1 MFIKIEV
8 EDEMSAYTLFET
20 LNYRGVDLTV
30 TDLLKNYLFSLLS
43 ESDIRVAKDIWKKI
57 ASAIGL
63 EIFPTF
69 LRHYWISRNKLVR
82 QEQLFK
88 IIRASIKNNE
98 NVFTLLRNLESS
110 SALYIALRDPFS
122 TEWKGNRERFKK
134 IRELKLFGVKQQLP
148 LLMIAKEKLTDTEF
162 DKLLKLISVIAFRYN
177 IVGNRQAN
185 VMEDLYNA
193 VALNIYNNTITT
205 TAQISVELK
214 SLYVSDKDFKNDFS
228 TLQVYSYGRDKKLA
242 RYVLFEIENLL
253 MQGGDRDYEYDPAT
267 IEHILPENPP
277 VAWDSFFAPVI
288 QENYTYRLGN
298 YSLLE
303 DHLNKEYGDKLLD
316 VKKISYAKSQYEM
329 PKKILTPDWTPNTV
343 ELRQQEMS
351 KWASSIW
358 RVWVYLKIKI
368 IYNQLIQAKN

>member
-1 MFIKIEV
+1 
-8 EDEMSAYTLFET
+8 
-20 LNYRGVDLTV
+20 
-30 TDLLKNYLFSLLS
+30 
-43 ESDIRVAKDIWKKI
+43 
-57 ASAIGL
+57 
-63 EIFPTF
+63 
-69 LRHYWISRNKLVR
+69 
-82 QEQLFK
+82 
-88 IIRASIKNNE
+88 
-98 NVFTLLRNLESS
+98 
-110 SALYIALRDPFS
+110 
-122 TEWKGNRERFKK
+122 
-134 IRELKLFGVKQQLP
+134 
-148 LLMIAKEKLTDTEF
+148 
-162 DKLLKLISVIAFRYN
+162 
-177 IVGNRQAN
+177 
-185 VMEDLYNA
+185 
-193 VALNIYNNTITT
+193 
-205 TAQISVELK
+205 
-214 SLYVSDKDFKNDFS
+214 
-228 TLQVYSYGRDKKLA
+228 
-242 RYVLFEIENLL
+242 